1 MEENKHET
9 KIYSLKQLQNDFIG
23 LWKNP
28 QKYVEFQL
36 NAQQT
41 SRPDAGGLYELL
53 PYYQKINPLGE
64 KTNYAIQYCAFDNK
78 WELVEAN
85 QIGLFPS
92 LDNEL
97 STIATLLEG
106 DQFSRPTKTDIK
118 AYTTYEQMKSVVN
131 TVGVKNKELQ
141 MKINEMEN
149 EIALV
154 HAQNEKLKTFVQEK
168 NEKFKKFKI
177 YTESQTEQ
185 YKKKL

>member
-64 KTNYAIQYCAFDNK
+64 KNK
-78 WELVEAN
+78 LCYP
-85 QIGLFPS
+85 ILCF
-92 LDNEL
+92 
-97 STIATLLEG
+97 
-106 DQFSRPTKTDIK
+106 
-118 AYTTYEQMKSVVN
+118 
-131 TVGVKNKELQ
+131 
-141 MKINEMEN
+141 
-149 EIALV
+149 
-154 HAQNEKLKTFVQEK
+154 
-168 NEKFKKFKI
+168 
-177 YTESQTEQ
+177 
-185 YKKKL
+185 